1 MQRICTLRQSQ
12 YQYWFIGLHF
22 KTDKP
27 FTGSLSFIHLG
38 SHIQNH
44 IPSVRPLWLISI
56 FTNLA
61 SGTTDQPLARTNKWP
76 TTTAEDQGSFATSRC
91 YCRCGWTS
99 NPHPAR
105 PTTGN
110 TVHSPY
116 SIFSSMSIL
125 WRYCCWTILRPVL
138 FRDLSLLI
146 FCCLTWESIIFL
158 LAVVLTRSPFL
169 FFFFSAKF
177 VTPIF
182 AT

>member
-1 MQRICTLRQSQ
+1 MYIRQSQ
-12 YQYWFIGLHF
+12 YQYWFIDLHF

-27 FTGSLSFIHLG
+27 FTGSHSFIHLG

-44 IPSVRPLWLISI
+44 IPGVRPLWLISI

-99 NPHPAR
+99 NSPPPP
-105 PTTGN
+105 PTIWQRRT
-110 TVHSPY
+110 
-116 SIFSSMSIL
+116 
-125 WRYCCWTILRPVL
+125 
-138 FRDLSLLI
+138 LSLLSLLHLFKYVHPLKI
-146 FCCLTWESIIFL
+146 LLLNNPAPCIIQISPCWYLLFDLRIDHLPARCSLTQ
-158 LAVVLTRSPFL
+158 SPFL
-169 FFFFSAKF
+169 SFFSAKF

>member
-1 MQRICTLRQSQ
+1 MYIRQSQ
-12 YQYWFIGLHF
+12 YQYWFIDLHF

-27 FTGSLSFIHLG
+27 FTGSHSFIHLG

-44 IPSVRPLWLISI
+44 IPGVRPLWLISI

-99 NPHPAR
+99 NSPPPPR
-105 PTTGN
+105 PFGN
-110 TVHSPY
+110 AVHSPYSPY

-138 FRDLSLLI
+138 FRSLLVDI
-146 FCCLTWESIIFL
+146 CCLTWESIIFL
-158 LAVVLTRSPFL
+158 LAVV
-169 FFFFSAKF
+169 
-177 VTPIF
+177 
-182 AT
+182 